1 MGGPSVGHS
10 QIRIQ
15 IAYVKGL
22 GVRFRI
28 AAKEVKGMGVH
39 TPAERSSPANTPDGE
54 LGEGGA
60 CDLSSPLG

>member
-39 TPAERSSPANTPDGE
+39 TPAERSSPANTPTE
-54 LGEGGA
+54 SWA
-60 CDLSSPLG
+60 RAAPVTCRRR